1 MMQDEFNNIKVTNEK
16 SIAKAEFGKIQ
27 KTEFS
32 ENGDMYLHGT
42 NYNANLNQT
51 LNNARGETFAEV
63 GSTSGAATGGVSA
76 GGAVTGGTTGGIS
89 GFAAGSVSAIAVASS
104 VAITTISVVTGFSI
118 AMHDY
123 QCSVDLFISSNQ
135 VSYEL
140 TIDDLKASDSDG
152 EFDYELENYEDEPF
166 SIRVYNNNYDK
177 TEKLNFGFNDGSF
190 ENLSLGQTYTIVV
203 TADSISGGKTLY
215 EETFKTAEVASFLDF
230 YVDSAFDYQHQIIYA
245 YLDFVDELDQL
256 SDFALT
262 ITRVEQLSPIEP
274 IGGLIADEIDLEP
287 TKESFSATYPLE
299 KKTGFQ
305 EVHVDTQDMWIEP
318 DFAYQFE
325 FSYVRNNERIV
336 FEDGEVSF
344 YNAFES
350 TSEVYGVNFNGEA
363 NYLDQTFVLNLVY
376 VDEDDILSDFVLHL
390 SNADNDYEIPL
401 DKTTNPQTISAEDY
415 EIDLTQTYNA
425 YLSYKK
431 NGVDDSMELSAFS
444 FTDNSGAVS
453 RFNDFIFP
461 KTADFVEKT
470 FEVRLDYQDDFD
482 IFHQFVLKIYDDFGD
497 FTFEFDL
504 EENTELQTI
513 SAPELD
519 YETELEY
526 NYSLT
531 CMKAGVATELDSGRF
546 TFTDK
551 YGRQTKFNG
560 LTINTEGNFKTNI
573 FTVQLDFVDDFEAF
587 DFFSL
592 HFENGDGVTSGV
604 SCDFALEKNT
614 QTQILD
620 AGENGMRL
628 MDGPFEYTLYVDRY
642 EVTEVL
648 TSGTVTFTDSTG
660 AISQFNSLQFNG
672 KMNGED
678 GTFSL
683 TLNFQD
689 DLDLFS
695 NFSIYF
701 YNEDID
707 FYQTISLTKTTDRQ
721 EFEAFE
727 YGFEMDETYTY
738 ELSYYRDGILV
749 TLDPVTFVF
758 EDVYGRK
765 TEFNEFIFDKTG
777 NFLTNEFEV
786 TLDFSDSFGQY
797 SEFIL
802 SFYNEADNMTYTVP
816 LSKTTTTQTI
826 DGDTYGFTLKD
837 QTYTYTLTCIYKGET
852 ITLDSGNV
860 TFTDNSGASSEF
872 NQFIFDETANYFS
885 REFVVQLDYTDD
897 FEIFSDFT
905 LTIETDD
912 GSFDVTI
919 NLASTTDE
927 QTFALDEYEL
937 DFDVPY
943 TYTLKCREDGE
954 LKTLEFKS
962 FTFTDNS
969 GAVSEF
975 NGLTFVN
982 NAANY
987 KTRSFE
993 VQLDF
998 VDDFDRFS
1006 DFTLTITDTETN
1018 EYRYFDLEKTT
1029 DPQTITINENEWDE
1043 TTYSYVYPV
1052 DILNHSLTYSL
1063 SYFDINEENIEAVT
1077 DEAVP
1082 TFTNSL
1088 TTTFTG
1094 IESPYEMVQDS
1105 NYTDVFYLP
1114 IKLDYHDG
1122 KGIYSVF
1129 NIYIYDADNSEN
1141 DIGAISFANEV
1152 TPEDGD
1158 WIWANV
1164 STYSGTAADLV
1175 DAPITIVVKADIMDE
1190 KNSDILV
1197 ESQRTVYTTS
1207 ATLTLA
1213 EGPEMYSFVTDG
1225 EIFDGGN
1232 TYFRGYFSGEADS
1245 YTQCQ
1250 LLIETYTGETLIYSI
1265 TLQSQDWSIGVS
1277 LYGPLDREMFDEDI
1291 QDIFVDHTVNISFR
1305 YCTVTMENEVPVTSE
1320 PITLVCYT
1328 NYQFHLST

>member
-1 MMQDEFNNIKVTNEK
+1 MMQDEFNNIKVSNDK
-16 SIAKAEFGKIQ
+16 SIAKAEFGKVQ

-42 NYNANLNQT
+42 NYNATLNQT
-51 LNNARGETFAEV
+51 VNNAHGETFADV
-63 GSTSGAATGGVSA
+63 GSASGATPGAVSA
-76 GGAVTGGTTGGIS
+76 GGAVGGGAVGGAS
-89 GFAAGSVSAIAVASS
+89 GIAASSVSAIAVASS
-104 VAITTISVVTGFSI
+104 VAITTISVVTGISI

-140 TIDDLKASDSDG
+140 TINDLKASDN
-152 EFDYELENYEDEPF
+152 EYDYDLENYEDEPF
-166 SIRVYNNNYDK
+166 SIRVYNNYYDK
-177 TEKLNFGFNDGSF
+177 TVKLNYGFNDGSF
-190 ENLSLGQTYTIVV
+190 ENLSLGQTYKIVV
-203 TADSISGGKTLY
+203 TADNVSGGKILY
-215 EETFKTAEVASFLDF
+215 EESFTTTEVASFLDF

-256 SDFALT
+256 SDFALK
-262 ITRVEQLSPIEP
+262 ITRVEDISDIDLS
-274 IGGLIADEIDLEP
+274 GGLLADEVDLEP
-287 TKESFSATYPLE
+287 REEFSATYPLE
-299 KKTGFQ
+299 KVVGFQ
-305 EVHVDTQDMWIEP
+305 EIHVDSQDMWIEP
-318 DFAYQFE
+318 DFTYLFE
-325 FSYVRNNERIV
+325 FSYMRNNERIV

-344 YNAFES
+344 YSAFEGD
-350 TSEVYGVNFNGEA
+350 SEVYGVNFNGEA
-363 NYLDQTFVLNLVY
+363 NYLDKTFSLNLVY
-376 VDEDDILSDFVLHL
+376 VDENDVLSDFVLHL
-390 SNADNDYEIPL
+390 YKDDFTADIPL
-401 DKTTNPQTISAEDY
+401 DKTTNPQVISADDY
-415 EIDLTQTYNA
+415 EIDLTDTYSA

-431 NGVDDSMELSAFS
+431 NGIDDSMELSAFS

-461 KTADFVEKT
+461 KTADFLEKT

-482 IFHQFVLKIYDDFGD
+482 IFHEFKLSIYDDFGD
-497 FTFEFDL
+497 FTFEFAL
-504 EENTELQTI
+504 EESTELQTLYE
-513 SAPELD
+513 PDLD
-519 YETELEY
+519 YELELEY

-546 TFTDK
+546 TFTDQ
-551 YGRQTKFNG
+551 YGRQSKFNE
-560 LTINTEGNFKTNI
+560 LIINTEGNFKTNV

-592 HFENGDGVTSGV
+592 HFENGDGVTSGI
-604 SCDFALEKNT
+604 SCDFALEPNT
-614 QTQILD
+614 DVQILD

-642 EVTEVL
+642 GVQEVL
-648 TSGTVTFTDSTG
+648 VTGTVTFTDSTG
-660 AISQFNSLQFNG
+660 AVSQFNSLLFNS

-678 GTFSL
+678 GSFSL
-683 TLNFQD
+683 TLNYQD
-689 DLDLFS
+689 DLDIFS
-695 NFSIYF
+695 NFSIDF
-701 YNEDID
+701 YNEDIG
-707 FYQTISLTKTTDRQ
+707 FHQTIGLTKTTDSQ
-721 EFEAFE
+721 TFNA
-727 YGFEMDETYTY
+727 YDLGFERDETYTY
-738 ELSYYRDGILV
+738 QLSYYRDGSLV

-758 EDVYGRK
+758 EDVYGRT

-786 TLDFSDSFGQY
+786 TLDFSDSFGEY
-797 SEFIL
+797 SEFL
-802 SFYNEADNMTYTVP
+802 LTFYDASDNTSHVVP
-816 LSKTTTTQTI
+816 LSKTTTTQTV

-837 QTYTYTLTCIYKGET
+837 KTYTYTLTCIYKGET
-852 ITLDSGNV
+852 ITLDSGDV

-912 GSFDVTI
+912 GTFDVTI
-919 NLASTTDE
+919 DLASTTDE

-937 DFDVPY
+937 EFDVPY
-943 TYTLKCREDGE
+943 IYTLKCRENGE

-969 GAVSEF
+969 GAVSQF
-975 NGLTFVN
+975 NGLEFVN

-987 KTRSFE
+987 RTRSFE

-1006 DFTLTITDTETN
+1006 DFTLTITDTDTG

-1029 DPQTITINENEWDE
+1029 EPQTITINENEWDE
-1043 TTYSYVYPV
+1043 NTYSYVYPV

-1094 IESPYEMVQDS
+1094 IESPYEMVQDG
-1105 NYTDVFYLP
+1105 NYSDVFYLP

-1129 NIYIYDADNSEN
+1129 NILIYDAYNEDSE
-1141 DIGAISFANEV
+1141 IGAISFANEV

-1175 DAPITIVVKADIMDE
+1175 DAPIKIVVKADIMDE
-1190 KNSDILV
+1190 KNSDTLV
-1197 ESQRTVYTTS
+1197 ESQRTLYTTS
-1207 ATLTLA
+1207 ATLTMSD
-1213 EGPEMYSFVTDG
+1213 EPEVYSFVTDG
-1225 EIFDGGN
+1225 VISGGT
-1232 TYFRGYFSGEADS
+1232 TYFRGYFSEEASS
-1245 YTQCQ
+1245 YTQCE
-1250 LLIETYTGETLIYSI
+1250 LLIETYTGETLVYSI
-1265 TLQSQDWSIGVS
+1265 TLQAQDWSIGVS

-1291 QDIFVDHTVNISFR
+1291 QDIFIDHTVNISFR
-1305 YCTVTMENEVPVTSE
+1305 YCTVTMVNDAPVTSE